1 MTLSIAEIRN
11 VSIDFQLD
19 TLELGAVKALHC

>member
-1 MTLSIAEIRN
+1 MTLSVAEIRN

-19 TLELGAVKALHC
+19 TLGLGAVKALR